1 MGKKSTFNKIISDID
16 KSLDENLESYKEIKK
31 NLKETFGKEKLDEN
45 IKEDKDILF
54 CTKCGAEMEQDDLF
68 CQSCGAKRKK
78 EKVQSKNKEEEE
90 PDEKTEEEIKQT
102 KKTKKES
109 VYKCPNCGSSLES
122 YTSNCPYCHTELRNI
137 KSSESMENFSKGL
150 EKIKSKEMP
159 KYEGKESLL
168 KKTIGIDLSKDIE
181 AREEF
186 ESSFRRKINAEVA
199 NYINNYPVPN
209 SKEDLIEFMI
219 LVTSNITTKD
229 DYPTEIKKAWESKM
243 EQIYKKSKLTL
254 KNPNDIKIIE
264 DLYNSKKQELKSH
277 KVDIGFYISGGIC
290 LYIALMIVIANGL
303 FALSFIFFSLGVMLI
318 LYYLINGEGAKLFKT
333 PIKLTKKAVKIAMI
347 VFFGIA
353 LLCAIVGVIKQNP
366 HYEEYNNNYNDVVE
380 NNNVE
385 FEIDFVENLI
395 FNKYDVKLSIYDQE
409 VNLPH
414 GENKTFNLELPD
426 GKHSLKF
433 TGDGMVEYVDLQVK
447 GNTRVKYQISC
458 HTDEIKVTELE
469 IEYLD
474 DFNNDSNKTD
484 SDDTKTEEKEENT
497 KIVISKNSSDFINEN
512 YKEVEKELKSLGFK
526 NIKISKKET
535 TDKNNINENVAEITI
550 AGKDFDANSEFDENS
565 EVNITYWYLKEEPKK
580 ESVSYS
586 TNDKDSVKDG
596 NKGIYA
602 YKSRGGQYDIYW
614 IIDFDAGYVYN
625 YFDGNGD
632 DNCDRVKIDSGNLNE
647 YVKITWHDGN
657 DQWSYGLHFKYRRQP
672 DHLIVQDNDGFDLD
686 FYSTNLNAALKIR
699 ETKKIKDY

>member
-229 DYPTEIKKAWESKM
+229 DCPTEIKKAWESKM

-474 DFNNDSNKTD
+474 DSNNDSNKTD

>member
-54 CTKCGAEMEQDDLF
+54 CTKCGTEMEQDDLF

-102 KKTKKES
+102 KKTKKET

-229 DYPTEIKKAWESKM
+229 DCPTEIKKAWESKM

-333 PIKLTKKAVKIAMI
+333 PIKLTKKAVKIATI

-395 FNKYDVKLSIYDQE
+395 LNKYDVKLSIYDQE

-426 GKHSLKF
+426 GKHRLKF

-458 HTDEIKVTELE
+458 HTDEIKVIELE

-474 DFNNDSNKTD
+474 VSNNDSNKTD
-484 SDDTKTEEKEENT
+484 SDDTKTEENT

-632 DNCDRVKIDSGNLNE
+632 DNCDRVKIDSGNLND

>member
-102 KKTKKES
+102 KKTKKET

-186 ESSFRRKINAEVA
+186 ESSFRKKINAEVA

-229 DYPTEIKKAWESKM
+229 DCPTEIKKAWESKM
-243 EQIYKKSKLTL
+243 EQIYKKSKLTF

-333 PIKLTKKAVKIAMI
+333 PIKLTKKAVKIATI

-395 FNKYDVKLSIYDQE
+395 LNKYDVKLSIYDQE

-426 GKHSLKF
+426 GKHRLKF
-433 TGDGMVEYVDLQVK
+433 NGDGMVEYVDLQVK

-474 DFNNDSNKTD
+474 DSNNDSNKTD
-484 SDDTKTEEKEENT
+484 SDDTKTEENT

-632 DNCDRVKIDSGNLNE
+632 DNCDRVKIDSGNLND

>member
-229 DYPTEIKKAWESKM
+229 DCPTEIKKAWESKM

-474 DFNNDSNKTD
+474 DSNNDSNKTD

-586 TNDKDSVKDG
+586 NNDKDSVKDG

>member
-229 DYPTEIKKAWESKM
+229 DCPTEIKKAWESKM

-290 LYIALMIVIANGL
+290 LYIALMIVITNGL

-474 DFNNDSNKTD
+474 DSNNDSNKTD

-586 TNDKDSVKDG
+586 TNEKDSVKDG

>member
-1 MGKKSTFNKIISDID
+1 MSKKSTFNKIISDID

-159 KYEGKESLL
+159 KYEEKESLL

-229 DYPTEIKKAWESKM
+229 DCPTEIKKAWESKM

-318 LYYLINGEGAKLFKT
+318 LYFLINGEGAKLFKT
-333 PIKLTKKAVKIAMI
+333 PIKLTKKAVKIATI

-395 FNKYDVKLSIYDQE
+395 LNKYDVKLSIYDQE

-426 GKHSLKF
+426 GKHRLKF

-458 HTDEIKVTELE
+458 HTDEIKVTEFE

-474 DFNNDSNKTD
+474 DSNNDSNKTD
-484 SDDTKTEEKEENT
+484 SDDTKAEEKEENT

-565 EVNITYWYLKEEPKK
+565 EVNITYWYLKEKPKK

-632 DNCDRVKIDSGNLNE
+632 DNCDRVKIDSGNLND

>member
-229 DYPTEIKKAWESKM
+229 DCPTEIKKAWESKM

-254 KNPNDIKIIE
+254 KNRDDIKIIE

-474 DFNNDSNKTD
+474 DSNNDSNKTD

>member
-16 KSLDENLESYKEIKK
+16 KSPDENLESYKEIKK

-109 VYKCPNCGSSLES
+109 IYKCPNCGSSLES

-186 ESSFRRKINAEVA
+186 ESGFRRKINAEVA

-229 DYPTEIKKAWESKM
+229 DCPTEIKKAWESKM

-290 LYIALMIVIANGL
+290 LYIALMIALENGL

-318 LYYLINGEGAKLFKT
+318 LYYLINGEGSKLFKT
-333 PIKLTKKAVKIAMI
+333 PIKLTKKAVKIATI
-347 VFFGIA
+347 VLFGIA

-385 FEIDFVENLI
+385 VEIDFVENLI
-395 FNKYDVKLSIYDQE
+395 LNKYDVKLSIYNQE

-414 GENKTFNLELPD
+414 GKNKTFNLELPD
-426 GKHSLKF
+426 GKHRLKF

-474 DFNNDSNKTD
+474 DSNNDSNKTD

-565 EVNITYWYLKEEPKK
+565 EVNITYWYLKKEPKK

-632 DNCDRVKIDSGNLNE
+632 DNCDRVKIDSGNLND

-699 ETKKIKDY
+699 EEKNIKDY

>member
-31 NLKETFGKEKLDEN
+31 NLKETFSKEKSDEN

-78 EKVQSKNKEEEE
+78 EKVQSKNKEEE

-109 VYKCPNCGSSLES
+109 IYKCPNCGSSLES
-122 YTSNCPYCHTELRNI
+122 YTSDCPYCHTELRNI
-137 KSSESMENFSKGL
+137 KPSESMENFSKGL

-181 AREEF
+181 AREAF

-199 NYINNYPVPN
+199 NYINNYPIPN

-229 DYPTEIKKAWESKM
+229 DCPTEIKKAWESKM

-264 DLYNSKKQELKSH
+264 DLYNLKKQELKSH
-277 KVDIGFYISGGIC
+277 KVDIGFYIAGGIC
-290 LYIALMIVIANGL
+290 LYIALMIAIENGI
-303 FALSFIFFSLGVMLI
+303 FALSFIFFSLTVMTI

-333 PIKLTKKAVKIAMI
+333 PIRLTKKAIKITTI

-353 LLCAIVGVIKQNP
+353 LLCTIIGVIKQNP

-380 NNNVE
+380 KNNVE
-385 FEIDFVENLI
+385 VEIDFIENLI
-395 FNKYDVKLSIYDQE
+395 LNKYDVKLSIYDQE

-414 GENKTFNLELPD
+414 GQNKTFNLKLVD
-426 GKHSLKF
+426 GKHRLKF

-474 DFNNDSNKTD
+474 DSNNDSDKKD
-484 SDDTKTEEKEENT
+484 SDDTKTGEKT
-497 KIVISKNSSDFINEN
+497 DDKKIVISKSSSDFINKN
-512 YKEVEKELKSLGFK
+512 YKDIENELKSLGFK
-526 NIKISKKET
+526 NVKTSKKET
-535 TDKNNINENVAEITI
+535 TDKNNTNENVAEITI
-550 AGKDFDANSEFDENS
+550 DGKEFDANSEFDENS
-565 EVNITYWYLKEEPKK
+565 EVNITYWSLKEEPKK

-632 DNCDRVKIDSGNLNE
+632 DNCDRLKIDFGNLND

-699 ETKKIKDY
+699 EKKNIKDY

>member
-1 MGKKSTFNKIISDID
+1 MSKKNIFDKIISDVD
-16 KSLDENLESYKEIKK
+16 KSLNENFENYGDIKK
-31 NLKETFGKEKLDEN
+31 NFKETFNKEKTNEN

-68 CQSCGAKRKK
+68 CQSCGAKRKR
-78 EKVQSKNKEEEE
+78 EKVQSKTKEKEQ
-90 PDEKTEEEIKQT
+90 DIKAEEEIKQT
-102 KKTKKES
+102 KKES
-109 VYKCPNCGSSLES
+109 IYKCPNCGSSLES
-122 YTSNCPYCHTELRNI
+122 YTSNCPYCHTEIRNV

-186 ESSFRRKINAEVA
+186 ERNFRKKIDAEVA
-199 NYINNYPVPN
+199 NYINNYPIPN

-219 LVTSNITTKD
+219 LVTSNITTKND
-229 DYPTEIKKAWESKM
+229 CPTEIKKAWESKM

-254 KNPNDIKIIE
+254 KNRDDIKIIE

-277 KVDIGFYISGGIC
+277 KVNIGFYISGGIC
-290 LYIALMIVIANGL
+290 LYIALMVALANGL
-303 FALSFIFFSLGVMLI
+303 FAISFIFFSLAVMTL

-333 PIKLTKKAVKIAMI
+333 PIKLTKKVIKITTI

-353 LLCAIVGVIKQNP
+353 MLCIIIGVIKQNP
-366 HYEEYNNNYNDVVE
+366 NYEEYNNNYNDVVKK
-380 NNNVE
+380 NNVE
-385 FEIDFVENLI
+385 FEIDFVENAF
-395 FNKYDVKLSIYDQE
+395 FNRYDVKLSIYDQE
-409 VNLPH
+409 INLLH
-414 GENKTFNLELPD
+414 GQNKTFNLELTD
-426 GKHSLKF
+426 GKHRLKF
-433 TGDGMVEYVDLQVK
+433 TGDGMVEYIDLQVK

-469 IEYLD
+469 IEYLVD
-474 DFNNDSNKTD
+474 STNDSNKTD
-484 SDDTKTEEKEENT
+484 SDDTKTEEKED
-497 KIVISKNSSDFINEN
+497 KKMVISKNSSDFINKN
-512 YKEVEKELKSLGFK
+512 YKDIENELKSLGFK
-526 NIKISKKET
+526 NIKTSKKET
-535 TDKNNINENVAEITI
+535 TDKNNTNDNVVEITI
-550 AGKDFDANSEFDENS
+550 DGKGFAANSEFDENS
-565 EVNITYWYLKEEPKK
+565 EINITYWYLKEEPEK

-602 YKSRGGQYDIYW
+602 YKNRGGQYDIYW
-614 IIDFDAGYVYN
+614 IIDFDSGYVYN
-625 YFDGNGD
+625 FFDGNGD
-632 DNCDRVKIDSGNLNE
+632 DTCDRVKIDYGNLND

-657 DQWSYGLHFKYRRQP
+657 DKWSYGLHFKYKRQP

-686 FYSTNLNAALKIR
+686 FYSANLNATLKVR

>member
-1 MGKKSTFNKIISDID
+1 MSKKNIFDKIISDVD
-16 KSLDENLESYKEIKK
+16 KSLNENFENYGDIKK
-31 NLKETFGKEKLDEN
+31 NFKETFNKEKTNEN

-68 CQSCGAKRKK
+68 CQSCGAKRKR
-78 EKVQSKNKEEEE
+78 EKVQSKTKEKEQ
-90 PDEKTEEEIKQT
+90 DIKAEEEIKQT
-102 KKTKKES
+102 KKAKKES
-109 VYKCPNCGSSLES
+109 IYKCPNCGSSLES
-122 YTSNCPYCHTELRNI
+122 YTSNCPYCHTEIRNV

-186 ESSFRRKINAEVA
+186 ERNFRKKIDAEVA
-199 NYINNYPVPN
+199 NYINNYPIPN

-219 LVTSNITTKD
+219 LVTSNITTKND
-229 DYPTEIKKAWESKM
+229 CPTEIKKAWESKM

-254 KNPNDIKIIE
+254 KNRDDIKIIE

-277 KVDIGFYISGGIC
+277 KVNIGFYISGGIC
-290 LYIALMIVIANGL
+290 LYIALMVALANGL
-303 FALSFIFFSLGVMLI
+303 FAISFIFFSLAVMTL

-333 PIKLTKKAVKIAMI
+333 PIKLTKKVIKITTI

-353 LLCAIVGVIKQNP
+353 MLCIIIGVIKQNP
-366 HYEEYNNNYNDVVE
+366 NYEEYNNNYNDVVKK
-380 NNNVE
+380 NNVE
-385 FEIDFVENLI
+385 FEIDFIENAF
-395 FNKYDVKLSIYDQE
+395 FNRYDVKLSIYDQE
-409 VNLPH
+409 INLLH
-414 GENKTFNLELPD
+414 GQNKTFNLELTD
-426 GKHSLKF
+426 GKHRLKF
-433 TGDGMVEYVDLQVK
+433 TGDGMVEYIDLQVK

-469 IEYLD
+469 IEYLVD
-474 DFNNDSNKTD
+474 STNDSNKTD
-484 SDDTKTEEKEENT
+484 SDDTKTEEKED
-497 KIVISKNSSDFINEN
+497 KKMVISKNSSDFINKN
-512 YKEVEKELKSLGFK
+512 YKDIENELKSLGFK
-526 NIKISKKET
+526 NIKTSKKET
-535 TDKNNINENVAEITI
+535 TDKNNTNDNVVEITI
-550 AGKDFDANSEFDENS
+550 DGKGFAANSEFDENS
-565 EVNITYWYLKEEPKK
+565 EINITYWYLKEEPEK

-602 YKSRGGQYDIYW
+602 YKNRGGQYDIYW
-614 IIDFDAGYVYN
+614 IIDFDSGYVYN
-625 YFDGNGD
+625 FFDGNGD
-632 DNCDRVKIDSGNLNE
+632 DTCDRVKIDYGNLND

-657 DQWSYGLHFKYRRQP
+657 DKWSYGLHFKYKRQP

-686 FYSTNLNAALKIR
+686 FYSANLNATLKVR

>member
-586 TNDKDSVKDG
+586 NNDKDSVKDG

>member
-1 MGKKSTFNKIISDID
+1 MSKKNIFDKIISDVD
-16 KSLDENLESYKEIKK
+16 KSLNENFENYGDIKK
-31 NLKETFGKEKLDEN
+31 NFKETFNKEKTNEN

-68 CQSCGAKRKK
+68 CQSCGAKRKR
-78 EKVQSKNKEEEE
+78 EKVQSKTKEKEQ
-90 PDEKTEEEIKQT
+90 DKKAEEEIKQT
-102 KKTKKES
+102 KKES
-109 VYKCPNCGSSLES
+109 IYKCPNCGSSLES
-122 YTSNCPYCHTELRNI
+122 YTSNCPYCHTEIRNV

-186 ESSFRRKINAEVA
+186 ERNFRKKIDAEVA
-199 NYINNYPVPN
+199 NYINNYPIPN

-219 LVTSNITTKD
+219 LVTSNITTKND
-229 DYPTEIKKAWESKM
+229 CPTEIKKAWESKM

-254 KNPNDIKIIE
+254 KNRDDIKIIE

-277 KVDIGFYISGGIC
+277 KVNIGFYISGGIC
-290 LYIALMIVIANGL
+290 LYIALMVALANGL
-303 FALSFIFFSLGVMLI
+303 FAISFIFFSLAVMTL

-333 PIKLTKKAVKIAMI
+333 PIKLTKKVIKITTI

-353 LLCAIVGVIKQNP
+353 MLCIIIGVIKQNP
-366 HYEEYNNNYNDVVE
+366 NYEEYNNNYNDVVKK
-380 NNNVE
+380 NNVE
-385 FEIDFVENLI
+385 FEIDFVENAF
-395 FNKYDVKLSIYDQE
+395 FNRYDVKLSIYDQE
-409 VNLPH
+409 INLLH
-414 GENKTFNLELPD
+414 GQNKTFNLELTD
-426 GKHSLKF
+426 GKHRLKF
-433 TGDGMVEYVDLQVK
+433 TGDGMVEYIDLQVK

-469 IEYLD
+469 IEYLVD
-474 DFNNDSNKTD
+474 STNDSNKTD
-484 SDDTKTEEKEENT
+484 SDDTKTEEKED
-497 KIVISKNSSDFINEN
+497 KKMVISKNSSDFINKN
-512 YKEVEKELKSLGFK
+512 YKDIENELKSLGFK
-526 NIKISKKET
+526 NIKTSKKET
-535 TDKNNINENVAEITI
+535 TDKNNTNDNVVEITI
-550 AGKDFDANSEFDENS
+550 DGKGFAANSEFDENS
-565 EVNITYWYLKEEPKK
+565 EINITYWYLKEEPEK

-602 YKSRGGQYDIYW
+602 YKNRGGQYDIYW
-614 IIDFDAGYVYN
+614 IIDFDSGYVYN
-625 YFDGNGD
+625 FFDGNGD
-632 DNCDRVKIDSGNLNE
+632 DTCDRVKIDYGNLND

-657 DQWSYGLHFKYRRQP
+657 DKWSYGLHFKYKRQP

-686 FYSTNLNAALKIR
+686 FYSANLNATLKVR

>member
-78 EKVQSKNKEEEE
+78 EKVHSKNKEEEE
-90 PDEKTEEEIKQT
+90 PNEKTEEEIKQT

-199 NYINNYPVPN
+199 NYINNYPVSN

-229 DYPTEIKKAWESKM
+229 DCPTEIKKAWESKM

-277 KVDIGFYISGGIC
+277 KVDTGFYISGGIC

-333 PIKLTKKAVKIAMI
+333 PIKLTKKAVKIATI

-366 HYEEYNNNYNDVVE
+366 NYEEYNNNYNDVVE
-380 NNNVE
+380 KNNVE
-385 FEIDFVENLI
+385 FEINFVKNLI

-426 GKHSLKF
+426 GKHRLKF

-458 HTDEIKVTELE
+458 HTNEIKVAELE

-474 DFNNDSNKTD
+474 DSNNDSNKTD
-484 SDDTKTEEKEENT
+484 SDDTKIEEKEENT

-632 DNCDRVKIDSGNLNE
+632 NNCDRVKIDSGNLND

-686 FYSTNLNAALKIR
+686 FYSTNLNAALKVR

>member
-102 KKTKKES
+102 KKTKKET

-229 DYPTEIKKAWESKM
+229 DCPTEIKKAWESKM
-243 EQIYKKSKLTL
+243 EQIYKKSKLTF

-333 PIKLTKKAVKIAMI
+333 PIKLTKKAVKIATI

-395 FNKYDVKLSIYDQE
+395 LNKYDVKLSIYDQE

-426 GKHSLKF
+426 GKHRLKF

-474 DFNNDSNKTD
+474 DSNNDSNKTD
-484 SDDTKTEEKEENT
+484 SDDTKTEENT

-632 DNCDRVKIDSGNLNE
+632 DNCDRVKIDSGNLND